1 MPELARAQDGSI
13 ELRLEEYEAEIIRR
27 LCGEMRLLL
36 EADLPRAD
44 PVTDRLFPR
53 AHEDQKDEEAY
64 RELVGT
70 TLRDY
75 KLEALEA
82 VEADIGEDG
91 AAVVTLEGEGR
102 ERWLTFLTDTRLA
115 LGTRLEVTEE
125 TMAQEPE
132 PDSPDAIALSVLHW
146 VGWIQEQILE
156 KAMED
161 Q

>member
-1 MPELARAQDGSI
+1 MPELDRADDGSI

-44 PVTDRLFPR
+44 AVTDRLFPR

-64 RELVGT
+64 RKLVGS

-82 VEADIGEDG
+82 VETDVGDDG
-91 AAVVTLEGEGR
+91 PATATLEGEGR

-125 TMAQEPE
+125 TMSQEPD
-132 PDSPDAIALSVLHW
+132 PDSPDAVALSVLHW

-161 Q
+161 S

>member
-1 MPELARAQDGSI
+1 MPTVERADDGSI

-82 VEADIGEDG
+82 VEAGVGDDG
-91 AAVVTLEGEGR
+91 PAAASLEGEDR

-125 TMAQEPE
+125 TMSREPD
-132 PDSPDAIALSVLHW
+132 PDSPDAVALSVLHW

-156 KAMED
+156 HAMKER
-161 Q
+161 

>member
-1 MPELARAQDGSI
+1 MPELARAADGAI
-13 ELRLEEYEAEIIRR
+13 DLHLEGYEAELLRR

-44 PVTDRLFPR
+44 PVTDRIFPR
-53 AHEDQKDEEAY
+53 AYEDPGDEDAY

-70 TLRDY
+70 TLKDY
-75 KLEALEA
+75 KLEALDA
-82 VEADIGEDG
+82 VEGGLGE
-91 AAVVTLEGEGR
+91 EGPAQVSLKDEDR

-115 LGTRLEVTEE
+115 LGTRLGVTEE
-125 TMAQEPE
+125 TMTREPD
-132 PDSPDAIALSVLHW
+132 PDSPDAVALSVLHW

-161 Q
+161 G

>member
-1 MPELARAQDGSI
+1 MPELDRAEDGTI

-53 AHEDQKDEEAY
+53 AHEDEKDEEAY

-70 TLRDY
+70 TLREY

-82 VEADIGEDG
+82 VEAGIGEAGD
-91 AAVVTLEGEGR
+91 AIATLEGEDR

-125 TMAQEPE
+125 TMSQEPE
-132 PDSPDAIALSVLHW
+132 PDSPDAVALSVLHW

-156 KAMED
+156 KAIED
-161 Q
+161 P